1 MSKRTKNHVKN
12 KLNDENK
19 VKELENNND
28 QMQDIIYANDS
39 NEVLSNPDIDDEEDD
54 EFDRHFGDNLF
65 SNDISS
71 KIGKINN
78 KQWNISNYK
87 DPILKSVSEYST
99 EQISEVKENVGNSEL
114 NLSSLKIKEKLL
126 CSWKKLN
133 ESNDSV
139 FTELQTGLF
148 HHINKYRDVLFT
160 NRSVENSK
168 EIRQIYALHALN
180 HVFKEFRDQGFTRPK
195 VLILLPFRN
204 SALNLAEIIIKLS
217 GTEQQE
223 NRKRFFDS
231 YGISPD
237 EEKIDI
243 NKPETFKGNI
253 DDMFRIGIK
262 LTRKSIKFYAEFYNA
277 DIILAS
283 PLGLRMI
290 IGNEG
295 DRKHD
300 FDFLSSIEILIIDQ
314 CEIFL
319 MQNWDHIGYIFNHLN
334 LIPKKSHNCDFSRVK
349 NWYLDGK
356 AKYFRQTIMI
366 SSYLTPEI
374 NSLFNKQML
383 NIAGKLKIK
392 DQYEGTI
399 VDVIPQIKQIFTRVE
414 CQSLI
419 EADDARFKHFIEK
432 SLPALQKLNPKL
444 PHTLIF
450 IPSYFDFIRI
460 RNYFED
466 YDYNFT
472 SICEYT
478 SAPDV
483 TRARSNFLNGK
494 RNIMLYTERFYFFR
508 R

>member
-1 MSKRTKNHVKN
+1 
-12 KLNDENK
+12 
-19 VKELENNND
+19 
-28 QMQDIIYANDS
+28 
-39 NEVLSNPDIDDEEDD
+39 EVLSNPDIDDEEDD

-71 KIGKINN
+71 KIEKINN

-87 DPILKSVSEYST
+87 DPILKLVSEYST
-99 EQISEVKENVGNSEL
+99 EQISEVKENIVGNSEL

-148 HHINKYRDVLFT
+148 HHFNKYRDVLFT

-180 HVFKEFRDQGFTRPK
+180 HVFKNRVLKNNAKITRAHSVGKDIEQVVLFIEFRDQGFTRPK

-223 NRKRFFDS
+223 NRKRFFES
-231 YGISPD
+231 YGISPG
-237 EEKIDI
+237 EEKIDL
-243 NKPETFKGNI
+243 NKPADFLETFKGNI

-295 DRKHD
+295 DKKHD

-349 NWYLDGK
+349 NWYLDG
-356 AKYFRQTIMI
+356 
-366 SSYLTPEI
+366 
-374 NSLFNKQML
+374 
-383 NIAGKLKIK
+383 
-392 DQYEGTI
+392 
-399 VDVIPQIKQIFTRVE
+399 
-414 CQSLI
+414 
-419 EADDARFKHFIEK
+419 
-432 SLPALQKLNPKL
+432 
-444 PHTLIF
+444 
-450 IPSYFDFIRI
+450 
-460 RNYFED
+460 
-466 YDYNFT
+466 
-472 SICEYT
+472 
-478 SAPDV
+478 
-483 TRARSNFLNGK
+483 
-494 RNIMLYTERFYFFR
+494 
-508 R
+508 

>member
-1 MSKRTKNHVKN
+1 MS
-12 KLNDENK
+12 NDNLHESI
-19 VKELENNND
+19 ND
-28 QMQDIIYANDS
+28 QMQGIPYANDS
-39 NEVLSNPDIDDEEDD
+39 DNEEDEVD
-54 EFDRHFGDNLF
+54 E
-65 SNDISS
+65 
-71 KIGKINN
+71 
-78 KQWNISNYK
+78 
-87 DPILKSVSEYST
+87 
-99 EQISEVKENVGNSEL
+99 
-114 NLSSLKIKEKLL
+114 LKIKEKLL

-133 ESNDSV
+133 ERNDSI
-139 FTELQTGLF
+139 FTELQTDLF
-148 HHINKYRDVLFT
+148 NHFNKSLDVLFT

-180 HVFKEFRDQGFTRPK
+180 HIFKEFRDQGFTRPK

-217 GTEQQE
+217 GAEQQE

-237 EEKIDI
+237 EETIDL
-243 NKPETFKGNI
+243 NKPADFLETFKGNI

-262 LTRKSIKFYAEFYNA
+262 FTRKSIKFYAEFYNA

-295 DRKHD
+295 EKKHD
-300 FDFLSSIEILIIDQ
+300 FDFLSSIEILIMDQ

-319 MQNWDHIGYIFNHLN
+319 MQNWDHIEYIFNHLN

-356 AKYFRQTIMI
+356 AKYYRQTIII

-383 NIAGKLKIK
+383 NLAGKLKIK
-392 DQYEGTI
+392 DKYEGTI
-399 VDVIPQIKQIFTRVE
+399 VDVIPRVKQIFTRIE
-414 CQSLI
+414 SSLI
-419 EADDARFKHFIEK
+419 EADDTRFKYFIEK

-444 PHTLIF
+444 PYTLIF

-466 YDYNFT
+466 NDYNFT

-478 SAPDV
+478 PAPDV
-483 TRARSNFLNGK
+483 TRARSHFLNGK

-508 R
+508 RYQIRGTRHILFYALPDHPQFYPEIVNFLISAKNETDSDSNLSCNVIFSKFDQFRLERIVGSERVNRMITSDKHMFLFT